1 MNCALHFLSD
11 ELHEQ
16 PIFPVEPK
24 DKLPGSEVDRQQAF
38 RKLLRTIAPSVT
50 SWAVPNAGKRG
61 MGAVARAKRE
71 GLRAG
76 VHDEHYA
83 APGGWL
89 AILEWKDG
97 KGPLSQEQIDWGNA
111 MVRRGFRVAC
121 VRTPDFAE
129 QLFREWGAPFID
141 RRGRL

>member
-11 ELHEQ
+11 ELAER
-16 PIFPVEPK
+16 PLFPVEPK

-38 RKLLRTIAPSVT
+38 RKLLRTIAPEVT

-61 MGAVARAKRE
+61 MGAIARAKRE

-83 APGGWL
+83 WNNGIAF
-89 AILEWKDG
+89 LEWKDG
-97 KGPLSQEQIDWGNA
+97 RGTLSQEQIDWGNA

-121 VRTPDFAE
+121 VRTPEFA
-129 QLFREWGAPFID
+129 
-141 RRGRL
+141 